1 MENII
6 EKLKIS
12 NPYSSLLSN
21 LYSIGIFK
29 STINGLLSII
39 EKNDKYQT
47 ILLERQFIN
56 NSNIYIESGYYF
68 IQCFNC
74 PCSENELKQFRN
86 TLENIV
92 NRKTKGNYME
102 VDPIIIAVGFNPDV
116 LNFIYQYNRIQ
127 RRKPI
132 QLFSYGE

>member
-68 IQCFNC
+68 IKCFNC
-74 PCSENELKQFRN
+74 PCNENELKKFRN

-92 NRKTKGNYME
+92 KQKTKGNYME
-102 VDPIIIAVGFNPDV
+102 VDPIIIAVGFSPDV

>member
-74 PCSENELKQFRN
+74 PCNENELKQFRN

-92 NRKTKGNYME
+92 KQKTKGNYME

>member
-1 MENII
+1 MEKMVK
-6 EKLKIS
+6 KLK
-12 NPYSSLLSN
+12 NNDPYRSLISN

-29 STINGLLSII
+29 SAINGLLSII
-39 EKNDKYQT
+39 EKNDKYRT

-74 PCSENELKQFRN
+74 TCNKNELKQFRN

-92 NRKTKGNYME
+92 KQKTKGNYME
-102 VDPIIIAVGFNPDV
+102 VDPIIIAVEFSPDV

>member
-29 STINGLLSII
+29 SAINGLLSII

-74 PCSENELKQFRN
+74 PCNENELKQFRN

-92 NRKTKGNYME
+92 KQKTKGNYME
-102 VDPIIIAVGFNPDV
+102 VDPIIIAVGFSPDV

>member
-12 NPYSSLLSN
+12 NPYSSLLGN
-21 LYSIGIFK
+21 LYSIGIFN
-29 STINGLLSII
+29 SSINGLLSII
-39 EKNDKYQT
+39 EKNDKHRA
-47 ILLERQFIN
+47 ILIERKFIN
-56 NSNIYIESGYYF
+56 SSNSYVGSGYYF
-68 IQCFNC
+68 IQCFNFLC
-74 PCSENELKQFRN
+74 NENELKQFRN

-92 NRKTKGNYME
+92 KQKAKGNYME
-102 VDPIIIAVGFNPDV
+102 VDPIIIATGFNPDV